1 MSRLFFGALVLGS
14 LVSFSACT
22 VSAARAE
29 EIDEFDV
36 ETTTAS
42 PVNPTRPQAREDS
55 WYYNPST
62 EQAAAKTNPR
72 QIIQAKAMARGQQ
85 RADRLAALNWY
96 GMYNGRPTAQST
108 PFCNA
113 AYSPT
118 WRAPY
123 GSGFSW
129 RQGPTTYIV
138 TGDNELITR

>member
-1 MSRLFFGALVLGS
+1 MSRLFIGALVVGS
-14 LVSFSACT
+14 MISFGAINS
-22 VSAARAE
+22 VRAE

-36 ETTTAS
+36 EATTAS
-42 PVNPTRPQAREDS
+42 PVNPKRDEARTTDS
-55 WYYNPST
+55 WYYRPS
-62 EQAAAKTNPR
+62 EEAAPAKVNPR
-72 QIIQAKAMARGQQ
+72 QIAQAKAMARGQQ

-108 PFCNA
+108 PFCNS

-138 TGDNELITR
+138 TNDDELVTR